1 MTTSAQGTV
10 PKSGQKPGDSPRR
23 RFAPV
28 KVAVNGVEI
37 PASTIAQEAQ
47 NHPSGDPDAAWNQA
61 VRALAIR
68 ELLRQEAERLDIAAE
83 PLTDEDG
90 RRESAEEAAQRALL
104 ERELVLPV
112 PDEESCRR
120 YYRQNEA
127 RFRSA
132 ALYEAAHI
140 LFAANSRDKA
150 AYAGAVE
157 KARAAI
163 AELKGHPGRFAEIA
177 KALSDCPSST
187 VGGSLGQ
194 IGPGDTTPAFE
205 AALIR
210 LEPGETTTEPVETPY
225 GAHVIRL
232 DRRIDGRTVPFEAVR
247 EKIADYLAEA
257 VWRRAASQY
266 VSILAGR
273 ASITGVDLG
282 ASETPLVQ

>member
-1 MTTSAQGTV
+1 MTITEQNSA
-10 PKSGQKPGDSPRR
+10 PKPGASPRR

-28 KVAVNGVEI
+28 KVTVNGVEI
-37 PASTIAQEAQ
+37 AASAIAQEAQ
-47 NHPSGDPDAAWNQA
+47 NHPSGDPDMAWNQA

-68 ELLRQEAERLDIAAE
+68 ELLRQEAERLDIVAE

-90 RRESAEEAAQRALL
+90 RRETAEEAAQRVLL

-112 PDEESCRR
+112 PDEESYRR

-127 RFRSA
+127 RFRSP

-140 LFAANSRDKA
+140 LFAADSRDKA

-163 AELKGHPGRFAEIA
+163 AELKGQPKRFADIA
-177 KALSDCPSST
+177 KGLSDCPSGA

-205 AALIR
+205 AALTR
-210 LEPGETTTEPVETPY
+210 LEPGETTEEPVETPY

-232 DRRIDGRTVPFEAVR
+232 DRRIDGRTVPYEAVR
-247 EKIADYLAEA
+247 EKIADYLAES
-257 VWRRAASQY
+257 VWRRAAAQY

-282 ASETPLVQ
+282 ASATPLVQ

>member
-1 MTTSAQGTV
+1 MTIAEQ
-10 PKSGQKPGDSPRR
+10 KSDQKPGGSPRR

-28 KVAVNGVEI
+28 KVTVNGVEI
-37 PASTIAQEAQ
+37 PASAIAREAQ
-47 NHPSGDPDAAWNQA
+47 NHPSGDPDIAWNQA

-68 ELLRQEAERLDIAAE
+68 ELLRQEAERLDIVAE
-83 PLTDEDG
+83 PLTDEEG
-90 RRESAEEAAQRALL
+90 RRETAEEAAQRVLL

-112 PDEESCRR
+112 PDEESYRR

-127 RFRSA
+127 RFRSP

-140 LFAANSRDKA
+140 LFAADSRDTA

-163 AELKGHPGRFAEIA
+163 AELQAAPDRFSEIA
-177 KALSDCPSST
+177 KGLSDCPSGA

-205 AALIR
+205 AALIH
-210 LEPGETTTEPVETPY
+210 LEPGETTEEPVETPY

-247 EKIADYLAEA
+247 EKIADYLAES
-257 VWRRAASQY
+257 VWRRAAAQY

-282 ASETPLVQ
+282 ASATPLVQ